1 MTKLSALTVA
11 TLLIATA
18 TPADAAPVTWTFIT
32 TNCAAFVGTC
42 NGGQMPGTYVPLS
55 LSLTLPGPTSSGSAH
70 WGQPGNPD
78 FSSAPVYTGDTFLLS
93 LSDAIPLTPAYNGM
107 PNCTQA
113 HGAFCDFNISWFE
126 NAGVL
131 GISIALETQNSDLGT
146 LPPAS
151 GSPFGPTGGNFA
163 GMSGDGCGLG
173 SNCVLTG
180 YWQSNLVTEPISA
193 IMVLS
198 GLLGLALAR
207 RFLRPSVG

>member
-1 MTKLSALTVA
+1 MNKLIALAVA
-11 TLLIATA
+11 TLLIGTA
-18 TPADAAPVTWTFIT
+18 TPADATPVTWTFIT
-32 TNCAAFVGTC
+32 TNCTAFVGTC
-42 NGGQMPGTYVPLS
+42 NGGQTPGTYVPLS

-93 LSDAIPLTPAYNGM
+93 LSDALPLTPAYNGM

-113 HGAFCDFNISWFE
+113 HQAYCDFNIFWSE

-131 GISIALETQNSDLGT
+131 DISIALETQNSNLGT
-146 LPPAS
+146 LF
-151 GSPFGPTGGNFA
+151 GSARPFGPTGGVFA

-180 YWQSNLVTEPISA
+180 YWQSNLLTEPISA